1 MTLIVRGNYN
11 NDIRIKSAKHEKVAR
26 LGRISNV
33 LGLQEHRV
41 HSNRQRAK
49 EISGLQ
55 TAIHELQFQINELN
69 EYK

>member
-1 MTLIVRGNYN
+1 MF
-11 NDIRIKSAKHEKVAR
+11 
-26 LGRISNV
+26 

-41 HSNRQRAK
+41 HSNRQGAK